1 MATHTLPLVY
11 GSDTSNPGSSL
22 EFKTFTRCDASVS
35 VLSSSLNDNT
45 TTLSWAFRL
54 VRFDKSWTGT
64 SDDSNTY
71 LDVYIDGTRVHRNT
85 GPISVGY
92 NKSFPIGSG
101 SIVITHNADGSKK
114 DLEIRVIGIAKN
126 SSGGNFSGCVATWTV
141 DLTQLMRADTITV
154 SPTSTLEVENSLAVS
169 ITRLPGTNYSHRVYY
184 KTSSNTEVN
193 LVSPVDSGLS
203 WTFTL
208 PASLA
213 SYTTS
218 RTSFDLIIYCQSYSG
233 SNELGTTTATTSCT
247 IPNTDSFR
255 PQLINLVHSDLTK
268 YSSKYGQYLQS
279 LSRLKFTC
287 FLGYKFNATLKD
299 IRVTFDNQS
308 AVVSTTSEVETSYP
322 VQGSG
327 NVPVSIKITDSRGL
341 SSTYTDTVPVTAY
354 APPIVTTAQAL
365 RKTQGG
371 VVDSNGAYV
380 GVDYTFLWTPLGN
393 KNKVTYELQYR
404 DLETAAF
411 SYFDQANSSGSEVIL
426 PAASRTYSTSV
437 ANLSNALL
445 TTQSYEF
452 RLYVHDTVSGN
463 LGYYYPFY
471 LYSVSRLMHFGKD
484 GESLGIGA
492 QGEFSHTL
500 NVGYS
505 LRNPGG
511 IRPVLPPTGSNIND
525 LKTPTTYVF
534 KAPDVVSGT
543 LPTDVSGNCSL
554 EVIPVGES
562 EMTNHVYQRLRC
574 ENTSTQNKIFERLY
588 NGSTW
593 TEWYTIGETTTP
605 TPGPDPTP
613 GGLTATEIINLIYPV
628 GSIYLSYGLQDP
640 NTFLPGTT
648 WKLLEE
654 GRFLRSA
661 SKTGSIVLGGKGGS
675 ATSTGTST
683 SSHKHLSPASGATKD
698 GTHFTGVVNIN
709 GLVFGGKGE
718 PYYSAPGGRGT
729 LTEDVRLAY
738 TADASVTSSITV
750 DTIPPYLAVYM
761 WERKS

>member
-22 EFKTFTRCDASVS
+22 VFKTFTRCDASVS
-35 VLSSSLNDNT
+35 VLSSSLDNNT

-54 VRFDKSWTGT
+54 VRFDSSWTGT

-92 NKSFPIGSG
+92 NKSFKIGSG
-101 SIVITHNADGSKK
+101 TIVITHDADGSKK
-114 DLEIRVIGIAKN
+114 DLEIRVIGVAKN

-141 DLTQLMRADTITV
+141 DLTQLKRADTISV
-154 SPTSTLEVENSLAVS
+154 SPTSTLEVENSLAVT

-184 KTSSNTEVN
+184 KTSSETEVN

-218 RTSFDLIIYCQSYSG
+218 RTSFDLTIYCQSYSG
-233 SNELGTTTATTSCT
+233 STALGTTTSITSCT
-247 IPNTDSFR
+247 IPDTASFR
-255 PQLINLVHSDLTK
+255 PQLSNLVHSDLTE

-287 FLGYKFNATLKD
+287 SLGYKFNATLKD

-380 GVDYTFLWTPLGN
+380 GVDYTFLWTPLGT
-393 KNKVTYELQYR
+393 KNKITYELQYR
-404 DLETAAF
+404 DLKTAAF

-437 ANLSNALL
+437 ANLSNALS

-500 NVGYS
+500 NVGYT

-574 ENTSTQNKIFERLY
+574 ENSSTQNKIFERLY
-588 NGSTW
+588 NGLTW

-605 TPGPDPTP
+605 S
-613 GGLTATEIINLIYPV
+613 GLTAAEVIDLIYPV
-628 GSIYLSYGLQDP
+628 GSIYLSYGSQDP

-648 WKLLEE
+648 WSLIEE

-661 SKTGSIVLGGKGGS
+661 SETSLGGTGGSSSQSLSIGVPDHKHIDSSGYNTSNKLGGITFKEGSNTSTFSADLFAYPSAGSTGSGRYTWKRGK
-675 ATSTGTST
+675 TSTPTDSGTT
-683 SSHKHLSPASGATKD
+683 S
-698 GTHFTGVVNIN
+698 V
-709 GLVFGGKGE
+709 
-718 PYYSAPGGRGT
+718 
-729 LTEDVRLAY
+729 
-738 TADASVTSSITV
+738 TV
-750 DTIPPYLAVYM
+750 DTVPPYLAVYM
-761 WERKS
+761 WKRIS